1 MTRDELLN
9 HVALGAA
16 RGQFGFFVGSGFS
29 MEYTNDSAP
38 SFEALLRGV
47 AADLQVGFDF
57 DDPAQIRGKSLSAI
71 AADLEQA
78 RAEALAAEADIEEPP
93 PRKAA
98 HRELREAKR
107 RRCNLSVDEDK
118 RAHFQA
124 AQARLLPS
132 WVITTNYDLV
142 LEQLLRR
149 SISLGP
155 TARVVA
161 RADAPPVLH
170 LHGRITEPETIVVTD
185 NDYVAALRPT
195 SYAFFKLP
203 VLLAEST
210 TLLLGYGLG
219 DVNVRQAAAWAAS
232 WPAERKRGREF
243 EGLIVQALHDRTARP
258 DTDPERGHDG
268 EYVLRIASIPDLLDD
283 LAERT
288 AIVADIVAEV
298 NARVEELTA
307 EEQVGPF
314 QDDAEQRTDLVRCVA
329 QNHEYLD
336 SDQVERFL
344 TSALDPIWDK
354 ARADGGFDPLRSVP

>member
-1 MTRDELLN
+1 
-9 HVALGAA
+9 
-16 RGQFGFFVGSGFS
+16 

-78 RAEALAAEADIEEPP
+78 RAEALAAEADIEEP

-219 DVNVRQAAAWAAS
+219 DVNVRQAVLG
-232 WPAERKRGREF
+232 ER
-243 EGLIVQALHDRTARP
+243 LDQ
-258 DTDPERGHDG
+258 
-268 EYVLRIASIPDLLDD
+268 LRRSL
-283 LAERT
+283 
-288 AIVADIVAEV
+288 
-298 NARVEELTA
+298 
-307 EEQVGPF
+307 EQ
-314 QDDAEQRTDLVRCVA
+314 
-329 QNHEYLD
+329 
-336 SDQVERFL
+336 S
-344 TSALDPIWDK
+344 
-354 ARADGGFDPLRSVP
+354 LRSVRARVADVARLVWVESPREHLHRGVVGRYELTRNHPFYSVPRLDGAHQLGCTVRSLYRVTELMRETCRHLLH